1 MANILIVEDDK
12 DLNKII
18 SFNFD
23 NNGYNVTSCYNG
35 IEALEQ
41 FENNSFD
48 LIISDIMM
56 PLMDGFALVEKIR
69 SKNTTIPIIFM
80 TARDD
85 KFSKQFGYKIGIDDY
100 IVKPFDVDEL
110 VLKVGAILRRT
121 TANEAQNL
129 TIGNLTLDKEEHM
142 AYLNGEE
149 LSLTVREFDLLFKL
163 LSFPKKT
170 FTRSAL
176 MEEFWDYDSSAT
188 SRTVDVYMAKLREK
202 TSACDSFEIVTVH
215 GLGYKVVLK
224 WENVKQNKA
233 IFHLLAFWCFLQQF

>member
-1 MANILIVEDDK
+1 MANILIVEDDQ

-100 IVKPFDVDEL
+100 VVKPFDVDEL

-121 TANEAQNL
+121 TANGAQNL

-224 WENVKQNKA
+224 
-233 IFHLLAFWCFLQQF
+233 